1 MGSVDTVEDGDSVH
15 RGIGVSMRVVIA
27 DDHVL
32 FRRGLA
38 RLLGQHGMEVVGEAS
53 NGRRAVQLTR
63 ELVPDVVVMDLS
75 MPLMDGLEAT
85 REILAE
91 NPDQRVLIIS
101 ASYEEAPAL
110 DAVLAGA
117 CGYQLKDASA
127 PELVESVLAA
137 GRGESMIS
145 PRVAAHLVNRLR
157 ATASPAPDE
166 EPIARD
172 LTQREVEI
180 LRLVAEGKENSQ
192 IAGELFISAKT
203 VKNHVASILDKLAI
217 ENRIQAAVFA
227 VRAGIAR

>member
-1 MGSVDTVEDGDSVH
+1 
-15 RGIGVSMRVVIA
+15 MRVVIA

-38 RLLGQHGMEVVGEAS
+38 RLLGQHDMEVVGEAS
-53 NGRRAVQLTR
+53 NGRRAVQLAR
-63 ELVPDVVVMDLS
+63 DLAPDVVVMDLS
-75 MPLMDGLEAT
+75 MPLLDGVEAT
-85 REILAE
+85 REILAD
-91 NPDQRVLIIS
+91 NPRQRVLILTVS
-101 ASYEEAPAL
+101 SEEGPVL

-127 PELVESVLAA
+127 PELVQSVLAA

-145 PRVAAHLVNRLR
+145 SRIAAHLVNRLR
-157 ATASPAPDE
+157 APAPPPAADEGTAS
-166 EPIARD
+166 D
-172 LTQREVEI
+172 LTGREVEI

-192 IAGELFISAKT
+192 IAGELFISPKT

>member
-1 MGSVDTVEDGDSVH
+1 
-15 RGIGVSMRVVIA
+15 MRIVIA

-38 RLLGQHGMEVVGEAS
+38 RLLGQHDMEVVGEAS
-53 NGRRAVQLTR
+53 NGRRAVQLAR
-63 ELVPDVVVMDLS
+63 DLAPDVVLMDLS
-75 MPLMDGLEAT
+75 MPLLDGVEAT

-91 NPDQRVLIIS
+91 NPGQRVLILTVS
-101 ASYEEAPAL
+101 SEEGPVL

-127 PELVESVLAA
+127 PELVASVLAA

-145 PRVAAHLVNRLR
+145 PRVASHLVNRLR
-157 ATASPAPDE
+157 APAPPTAADEGTAS
-166 EPIARD
+166 D
-172 LTQREVEI
+172 LTGREVEI
-180 LRLVAEGKENSQ
+180 LRLVAEGKENAQ
-192 IAGELFISAKT
+192 IAGELFISPKT